1 MKISGCLPGVSWL
14 HIFLILLNSL
24 PIVILL
30 LASMFCFTGKECLLL
45 QKEQKACLNGVQ
57 SYLFGDN
64 IFGAVGTQA
73 FLT

>member
-1 MKISGCLPGVSWL
+1 MKISRCLPGLSWL
-14 HIFLILLNSL
+14 HIFVILT
-24 PIVILL
+24 IVISL
-30 LASMFCFTGKECLLL
+30 LASMFCFMGKECLLL
-45 QKEQKACLNGVQ
+45 QKEQKACLKVVQ

>member
-1 MKISGCLPGVSWL
+1 MLAWTELVAYFCDIVK
-14 HIFLILLNSL
+14 LLDHSYL
-24 PIVILL
+24 TF
-30 LASMFCFTGKECLLL
+30 ASMFCFMGKECLLL
-45 QKEQKACLNGVQ
+45 QKEQKACLKVVQ